1 MGTRITGNIQS
12 ITGVGGGDGAAL
24 ANQVTLHTLS
34 TGKRAVIRKLMITN
48 RTGGNVNVWIGY
60 GDLTVAASV
69 FRQTMPSIFMANGMD
84 TELTEDQ
91 IPLNGNTPQG
101 FAADTTA
108 ITGSNGNIIAE
119 ASNAAAAPADVQI
132 IAEVEEF

>member
-1 MGTRITGNIQS
+1 MGVRITGNMQS
-12 ITGVGGGDGAAL
+12 IVGVGGGNNAAL

-34 TGKRAVIRKLMITN
+34 TGKRAVIRKLRWCN
-48 RTGGNVNVWIGY
+48 RTGANVNIWIGY

-69 FRQTMPSIFMANGMD
+69 FRQTMPDILAVNGVD
-84 TELTEDQ
+84 GELTEEQ
-91 IPLNGNTPQG
+91 IPLNGNMPQG

-108 ITGSNGNIIAE
+108 ITGSNGNILAE
-119 ASNAAAAPADVQI
+119 ASNAAADPADVQI